1 VLLLAQ
7 VGALLHALSH
17 AHAAQDGAGIHA
29 QVCGQCLTFS
39 TVMSMSGAPRGP
51 LLLPNVATAVL
62 ALAAIIS
69 LVGRAAPRAFSAR
82 APPRLP

>member
-51 LLLPNVATAVL
+51 LSLPNVATAVL